1 VNVSFD
7 KIRINLDELEPLAAA
22 PGSPDNIVT
31 VGEVAGKEVRQVA
44 VGSCTNSSYQDLMLL
59 AHCLEG
65 QNVHPNVEM
74 GVAPGSKQV
83 LSMITEEGALAKI
96 VSAGARILESAC
108 GPCIGLGFS
117 PAEGAISLRSFNR
130 NFSGR
135 SGTKNDLVYLVSV
148 ETALAGAL
156 TGEIT
161 DPRRLPEKFG
171 IDYASISAPEQF
183 RTDDRLILDPLSGDQ
198 AREAQIVRGASIVKP
213 PRGEALPDTVSG
225 PVLIKVADKITTDHI
240 MPAGSLLKY
249 RSNVPE
255 YAKYVFWPLN
265 EDDQPTF
272 AQRALE
278 SKEAGKHGIIVA
290 GDSYGQGS
298 SREHAAL
305 CPMYLGV
312 KAVIAKAIERIH
324 QNNLVNFAI
333 LPLVFQDESDY
344 DKIEQG
350 DDLEIKDIS
359 QAVESGKTVQVV
371 NHTRGQEFVC
381 DVVLSPRQRKIL
393 AVGGL
398 LNFTRQG

>member
-1 VNVSFD
+1 
-7 KIRINLDELEPLAAA
+7 
-22 PGSPDNIVT
+22 
-31 VGEVAGKEVRQVA
+31 
-44 VGSCTNSSYQDLMLL
+44 MLL
-59 AHCLEG
+59 AHVLEG
-65 QNVHPNVEM
+65 RSVHPNVEM

-83 LSMITEEGALAKI
+83 LSMITEEGALTKI

-117 PAEGAISLRSFNR
+117 PAQGAVSLRSFNR

-148 ETALAGAL
+148 ETAVAGAL
-156 TGEIT
+156 TGQIT
-161 DPRRLPEKFG
+161 DPRDLAKQLG
-171 IDYASISAPEQF
+171 IDYASIQAPETFQ
-183 RTDDRLILDPLSGDQ
+183 TDDRLILSPLDAGEADA
-198 AREAQIVRGASIVKP
+198 ARIVRGESIVKP
-213 PRGEALPDTVSG
+213 PPGDVLPDPVAG
-225 PVLIKVADKITTDHI
+225 PVVIKVGDKITTDHI

-255 YAKYVFWPLN
+255 YAKYVFMPLN
-265 EDDQPTF
+265 EEGRATF

-278 SKEAGKHGIIVA
+278 AKDRQEHGIIVA

-333 LPLVFQDESDY
+333 LPLVFQNESDY
-344 DKIEQG
+344 DTIEQG
-350 DDLEIKDIS
+350 DELKIENVT
-359 QAVESGKTVQVV
+359 QAVMSGQSVEVV
-371 NHTRGQEFVC
+371 NATRDTRFVC
-381 DVVLSPRQRKIL
+381 QVVLSPRQRKIL
-393 AVGGL
+393 AAGGL
-398 LNFTRQG
+398 LNYTRQS